1 VPASPDELL
10 RAAARERTRMD
21 NAPLRALT
29 RWGIRAY
36 FMGAYE
42 SAPACAAAQS
52 LNDRRVLLLT
62 GAEAGYLR
70 DSTIALAQCF
80 PDQSNVEIQ
89 SDLPLTGFN
98 LASATGEQ
106 GEAYDRRVIDF
117 FDRTLRRA
125 AP

>member
-1 VPASPDELL
+1 
-10 RAAARERTRMD
+10 RMD

-29 RWGIRAY
+29 RCGTRIY
-36 FMGAYE
+36 FLGDYNNT
-42 SAPACAAAQS
+42 PACAAASS
-52 LNDRRVLLLT
+52 LKDRRVLLLT

-80 PDQSNVEIQ
+80 PDQAHVEIQ

-117 FDRTLRRA
+117 FDRALRHT